1 MTTETNT
8 ETSADASKRED
19 AQRAYHALFSRA
31 VQTPGLNIASE
42 FNEQPSRQGSV
53 NQLLHEAGYTL
64 EQRELLMSTL
74 SRTNKAGVAID
85 EGRLRDA
92 GFHRGN
98 AAEALA
104 DVRDAGL
111 LSPGRL
117 ASMSADVEMMTQRID
132 EKRPGRYQDAQ
143 KFFADTVASGTT
155 DEEAS
160 KRAAQK
166 LYETLLD
173 SGLNPDQAGKGF
185 HALQDALAARNII
198 QTMTS
203 GEPAEQPLAELSQSI
218 RLITGAKPPVLDATN
233 LQTMRDMEKTLT
245 DKHLTP
251 AASLLGNGRILSQQD
266 VTGNFTIDP
275 AQAREI
281 APDRLE
287 KMQAVL
293 DWYEKKNE
301 VHSMGAFYGYVF
313 KNAPD
318 AIKSIKDAQ
327 NGDGSAQNDVAI
339 VKAVQRAEELL
350 GIVSKDFR
358 TQTAQQVV
366 KTVDD
371 LRESQF
377 KTADQVADLVGVL
390 PVVGS
395 RAKFLIKE
403 TAIGLRYASGD
414 ISGTEAITSTV
425 KEAASAVVG
434 DAIFK
439 DKVLDKF
446 SKTGEDL
453 LFPLATAIGGNVLA
467 EVGKVV
473 GQNKLSDIS
482 TEKLVQAV
490 SVGIS
495 KGIVEG
501 GFKIAEKLKL
511 GDDRLEEFMKAV
523 VKIAQK
529 FGVERPVDQ
538 MIDQE
543 LKSRSKNGKSY
554 SLVEG
559 GGAVETDARQPA
571 NGNGAAGNE
580 DAGMR
585 KALAALAAM
594 DDGTRPRPPGE
605 SDNIAAAL
613 TLAANKGGLRQID
626 AVVPS
631 SDGSR
636 LIAVQ
641 GDERSE
647 FNRTASVAIQE
658 AAKVPAEESQRQIA
672 SLQSD
677 AMKPQVES
685 ETRNAQRVA

>member
-1 MTTETNT
+1 MTTDTNT
-8 ETSADASKRED
+8 DTTPDAGKREE

-31 VQTPGLNIASE
+31 VQTPGLDIKNE
-42 FNEQPSRQGSV
+42 FNEQPSPQGSV

-64 EQRELLMSTL
+64 EQRELLMSAL
-74 SRTNKAGVAID
+74 SRTNKAGVAIE

-92 GFHRGN
+92 GFHRGK

-104 DVRDAGL
+104 DVREAGL
-111 LSPGRL
+111 LTPGRL
-117 ASMSADVEMMTQRID
+117 GGMSADVEMMTRRID

-143 KFFADTVASGTT
+143 TFFADTVASGTT

-173 SGLNPDQAGKGF
+173 SGLNSEQAGKGYY
-185 HALQDALAARNII
+185 ALQDALDARRLI

-203 GEPAEQPLAELSQSI
+203 GEPVVQPLAELSQSI
-218 RLITGAKPPVLDATN
+218 RFIAEAKPPVLDATN
-233 LQTMRDMEKTLT
+233 LQTMRDLEKTLT

-251 AASLLGNGRILSQQD
+251 AASLLGNGKILSEQD

-275 AQAREI
+275 AQARET

-287 KMQAVL
+287 KLQAVL
-293 DWYEKKNE
+293 DWYEKKNQ

-318 AIKSIKDAQ
+318 AIKAIKDAQ
-327 NGDGSAQNDVAI
+327 NGDGSAQNDVAV

-358 TQTAQQVV
+358 TQTPQQVV

-390 PVVGS
+390 PVIGPRV
-395 RAKFLIKE
+395 KFVIKE

-414 ISGTEAITSTV
+414 ISGTEAITSSV
-425 KEAASAVVG
+425 KEVASAVVG

-482 TEKLVQAV
+482 AEKLVQAV

-495 KGIVEG
+495 KGVVEG

-511 GDDRLEEFMKAV
+511 GNEDLEEFAKV
-523 VKIAQK
+523 LVKIAQK
-529 FGVERPVDQ
+529 FALERPVDQ

-543 LKSRSKNGKSY
+543 LKSRSRNGKSY

-559 GGAVETDARQPA
+559 GGTVETDARQPVT
-571 NGNGAAGNE
+571 GNDE
-580 DAGMR
+580 SGMR

-631 SDGSR
+631 NDGSR
-636 LIAVQ
+636 LIAIQ

-647 FNRTASVAIQE
+647 FSRTASVAIQD

-672 SLQSD
+672 QSQVD
-677 AMKPQVES
+677 MVKPQVES

>member
-1 MTTETNT
+1 MTTDTNT
-8 ETSADASKRED
+8 DTTPDAGKREE

-31 VQTPGLNIASE
+31 VQTPGLDIKNE
-42 FNEQPSRQGSV
+42 FNEQPSPQGSV

-64 EQRELLMSTL
+64 EQRELLMSAL
-74 SRTNKAGVAID
+74 SRTNKAGVAIE

-92 GFHRGN
+92 GFHRGK

-104 DVRDAGL
+104 DVREAGL
-111 LSPGRL
+111 LTPGRL
-117 ASMSADVEMMTQRID
+117 GGMSADVEMMTRRID

-143 KFFADTVASGTT
+143 TFFADTVASGTT
-155 DEEAS
+155 DEESS

-173 SGLNPDQAGKGF
+173 SGLNSEQAGKGYY
-185 HALQDALAARNII
+185 ALQDALDARRLI

-203 GEPAEQPLAELSQSI
+203 GEPVVQPLAELSQSI
-218 RLITGAKPPVLDATN
+218 RFIAEAKPPVLDATN
-233 LQTMRDMEKTLT
+233 LQTMRDLEKTLT

-251 AASLLGNGRILSQQD
+251 AASLLGNGKILSEQD

-275 AQAREI
+275 AQARET

-287 KMQAVL
+287 KLQAVL
-293 DWYEKKNE
+293 DWYEKKNQ

-318 AIKSIKDAQ
+318 AIKAIKDAQ
-327 NGDGSAQNDVAI
+327 NGDGSAQNDVAV

-358 TQTAQQVV
+358 TQTPQQVV

-390 PVVGS
+390 PVIGPRV
-395 RAKFLIKE
+395 KFVIKE

-414 ISGTEAITSTV
+414 ISGTEAITSSV
-425 KEAASAVVG
+425 KEVASAVVG

-482 TEKLVQAV
+482 AEKLVQAV

-495 KGIVEG
+495 KGVVEG

-511 GDDRLEEFMKAV
+511 GNEDLEEFAKV
-523 VKIAQK
+523 LVKIAQK
-529 FGVERPVDQ
+529 FALERPVDQ

-543 LKSRSKNGKSY
+543 LKSRSRNGKSY
-554 SLVEG
+554 SLIEG
-559 GGAVETDARQPA
+559 GGTVETDARQPVT
-571 NGNGAAGNE
+571 GNDE
-580 DAGMR
+580 SGMR

-631 SDGSR
+631 NDGSR
-636 LIAVQ
+636 LIAIQ

-647 FNRTASVAIQE
+647 FSRTASVAIQD

-672 SLQSD
+672 QSQVD
-677 AMKPQVES
+677 MVKPQVES

>member
-8 ETSADASKRED
+8 EASKRED

-31 VQTPGLNIASE
+31 VQTPGLDIKNE

-53 NQLLHEAGYTL
+53 NYLLHEAGYTL
-64 EQRELLMSTL
+64 VQRELLMSAL
-74 SRTNKAGVAID
+74 SRTNKAGVAIE

-92 GFHRGN
+92 GFHRGE

-104 DVRDAGL
+104 EVREAGL
-111 LSPGRL
+111 LTPGRL
-117 ASMSADVEMMTQRID
+117 GGMSADVEMMTQRID
-132 EKRPGRYQDAQ
+132 DKRPGRYQDAQ
-143 KFFADTVASGTT
+143 KFFADTVAAGTT

-160 KRAAQK
+160 KRAGQK

-173 SGLNPDQAGKGF
+173 SGLNPDQASKGY
-185 HALQDALAARNII
+185 HALQDALAARTLIA
-198 QTMTS
+198 TMTS
-203 GEPAEQPLAELSQSI
+203 GEPVVQPLAELSQSI
-218 RLITGAKPPVLDATN
+218 KLIADAKPPVLDATN
-233 LQTMRDMEKTLT
+233 LQTMRDLEKTLT

-251 AASLLGNGRILSQQD
+251 AASLMGNGKILSEQD

-275 AQAREI
+275 AQARET

-287 KMQAVL
+287 KLQAVL
-293 DWYEKKNE
+293 DWYEKKNQ
-301 VHSMGAFYGYVF
+301 VHSMSAFYGYVF

-318 AIKSIKDAQ
+318 AIKAIKDAQ
-327 NGDGSAQNDVAI
+327 NGDGSAQNDVAV

-358 TQTAQQVV
+358 TQTPQQVV

-390 PVVGS
+390 PVIGPRV
-395 RAKFLIKE
+395 KFVIKE

-414 ISGTEAITSTV
+414 ISGTEAITSSV
-425 KEAASAVVG
+425 KEVASAVVG

-439 DKVLDKF
+439 DKVLDTFKN
-446 SKTGEDL
+446 GEDL

-473 GQNKLSDIS
+473 GQNKLSDVS
-482 TEKLVQAV
+482 AEKLVQAV

-511 GDDRLEEFMKAV
+511 GNEDLEEFAKV
-523 VKIAQK
+523 LVKIAQK
-529 FGVERPVDQ
+529 FGLERPVDQ

-559 GGAVETDARQPA
+559 GGTVETDARQPA
-571 NGNGAAGNE
+571 TGNDE
-580 DAGMR
+580 PGMR

-631 SDGSR
+631 NDGSR
-636 LIAVQ
+636 LIAIQ

-647 FNRTASVAIQE
+647 FSRTASVAIQD

-672 SLQSD
+672 QSPVD
-677 AMKPQVES
+677 MVKPQVES

>member
-8 ETSADASKRED
+8 DASKRED
-19 AQRAYHALFSRA
+19 AQRAYHSLFSR
-31 VQTPGLNIASE
+31 VIQTPGLNIADE
-42 FNEQPSRQGSV
+42 FNERPSREGSV
-53 NQLLHEAGYTL
+53 NHLLHRAGYTL
-64 EQRELLMSTL
+64 EQREQLMAVLT
-74 SRTNKAGVAID
+74 RTNLAGVAID
-85 EGRLRDA
+85 EGRLRSA
-92 GFHRGN
+92 VSNRSN

-111 LSPGRL
+111 LSPGRV
-117 ASMSADVEMMTQRID
+117 ASMSAEVEMMTQRID
-132 EKRPGRYQDAQ
+132 DKRPGRYQDAQ
-143 KFFADTVASGTT
+143 KFFADTVAAGTT
-155 DEEAS
+155 DEESS

-173 SGLNPDQAGKGF
+173 SGLNSDQASKGY
-185 HALQDALAARNII
+185 HALQDALAARSLIS
-198 QTMTS
+198 TMTS
-203 GEPAEQPLAELSQSI
+203 GEPVVQPLAELSQSI
-218 RLITGAKPPVLDATN
+218 KIIADAKPPVLDATN
-233 LQTMRDMEKTLT
+233 LQTMRDLEKTLT

-251 AASLLGNGRILSQQD
+251 AASLLGNGRILSEQD

-275 AQAREI
+275 AQARET

-287 KMQAVL
+287 KLQAVL
-293 DWYEKKNE
+293 DWYEKKNQ
-301 VHSMGAFYGYVF
+301 VHNMGAFYGYVF

-318 AIKSIKDAQ
+318 AIKAIKDAQ
-327 NGDGSAQNDVAI
+327 NGDGSAQNDVAV

-390 PVVGS
+390 PVIGPRV
-395 RAKFLIKE
+395 KFVIKE

-414 ISGTEAITSTV
+414 ISGTEAITSSV
-425 KEAASAVVG
+425 KEVASAVVG

-439 DKVLDKF
+439 DRVLEKF
-446 SKTGEDL
+446 KNGEDL

-473 GQNKLSDIS
+473 GQNKLSDVS
-482 TEKLVQAV
+482 AEKLVQAV

-511 GDDRLEEFMKAV
+511 GNEDLEEFAKV
-523 VKIAQK
+523 LVKIAQK
-529 FGVERPVDQ
+529 FGLERPVDQ

-559 GGAVETDARQPA
+559 GGTVEADAIQPT
-571 NGNGAAGNE
+571 GDSE
-580 DAGMR
+580 AGMR
-585 KALAALAAM
+585 KALAALATM

-613 TLAANKGGLRQID
+613 TLAANKSGLRQID

-636 LIAVQ
+636 LIAIQ

-672 SLQSD
+672 QSQ
-677 AMKPQVES
+677 AEATKPQIET
-685 ETRNAQRVA
+685 ETRNMQRVA

>member
-8 ETSADASKRED
+8 DASKRED

-31 VQTPGLNIASE
+31 VQTPGLDIKNE

-53 NQLLHEAGYTL
+53 NYLLHEAGYTA
-64 EQRELLMSTL
+64 EQRELLMSAL

-92 GFHRGN
+92 GFHRGK

-104 DVRDAGL
+104 EVREAGL
-111 LSPGRL
+111 LTPGRL
-117 ASMSADVEMMTQRID
+117 GGMSADVEMMTQRID
-132 EKRPGRYQDAQ
+132 DKRPGRYQDAQ
-143 KFFADTVASGTT
+143 KFFADTVAAGTT

-160 KRAAQK
+160 KRAGQK

-173 SGLNPDQAGKGF
+173 SGLNPDQASKGY
-185 HALQDALAARNII
+185 HALQDALAARTLIA
-198 QTMTS
+198 TMTS
-203 GEPAEQPLAELSQSI
+203 GEPVVQPLAELSQSI
-218 RLITGAKPPVLDATN
+218 KLIADAKPPVLDATN
-233 LQTMRDMEKTLT
+233 LQTMRDLEKTLT

-251 AASLLGNGRILSQQD
+251 AASLLGNGKILSEQD

-275 AQAREI
+275 AQARET

-287 KMQAVL
+287 KLQAVL
-293 DWYEKKNE
+293 DWYEKKNQ
-301 VHSMGAFYGYVF
+301 VHSMSAFYGYVF

-318 AIKSIKDAQ
+318 AIKAIKDAQ
-327 NGDGSAQNDVAI
+327 NGDGSAQNDVAV

-358 TQTAQQVV
+358 TQTPQQVV

-390 PVVGS
+390 PVIGPRV
-395 RAKFLIKE
+395 KFVIKE

-414 ISGTEAITSTV
+414 ISGTEAITSSV
-425 KEAASAVVG
+425 KEVASAVVG

-439 DKVLDKF
+439 DKVLDTFKN
-446 SKTGEDL
+446 GEDL

-473 GQNKLSDIS
+473 GQNKLSDVS
-482 TEKLVQAV
+482 AEKLVQAV

-511 GDDRLEEFMKAV
+511 GNEDLEEFAKV
-523 VKIAQK
+523 LVKIAQK
-529 FGVERPVDQ
+529 FGLERPVDQ

-559 GGAVETDARQPA
+559 GGTVETDARQPA
-571 NGNGAAGNE
+571 TGN
-580 DAGMR
+580 DKPGMR

-626 AVVPS
+626 AVMPS
-631 SDGSR
+631 NDGSR
-636 LIAVQ
+636 LIAIQ

-647 FNRTASVAIQE
+647 FSRTASVAIQD

-672 SLQSD
+672 QSQID
-677 AMKPQVES
+677 MVKPQVES

>member
-8 ETSADASKRED
+8 DASKRED

-31 VQTPGLNIASE
+31 VQTPGLDIKNE

-53 NQLLHEAGYTL
+53 NHLLHEAGYTL
-64 EQRELLMSTL
+64 EQRELLMSAL

-92 GFHRGN
+92 GFHRGK

-104 DVRDAGL
+104 EVREAGL
-111 LSPGRL
+111 LTPGRL
-117 ASMSADVEMMTQRID
+117 GGMSADVEMMTQRID
-132 EKRPGRYQDAQ
+132 DKRPGRYQDAQ
-143 KFFADTVASGTT
+143 KFFTDTVAAGTT

-173 SGLNPDQAGKGF
+173 SGLNPDQASKGY
-185 HALQDALAARNII
+185 HALQDALAARKLIS
-198 QTMTS
+198 TMTS
-203 GEPAEQPLAELSQSI
+203 GEPVVQPLAELSQSI
-218 RLITGAKPPVLDATN
+218 KFIAEAKPPVLDATN
-233 LQTMRDMEKTLT
+233 LQTMRDLEKTLT

-251 AASLLGNGRILSQQD
+251 AASLLGNGRILSEQD

-275 AQAREI
+275 AQARET

-287 KMQAVL
+287 KLQAVL
-293 DWYEKKNE
+293 DWYEKKNQ
-301 VHSMGAFYGYVF
+301 VHNMGAFYGYVF

-318 AIKSIKDAQ
+318 AIKAIKDAQ
-327 NGDGSAQNDVAI
+327 NGDGSAENDVAM
-339 VKAVQRAEELL
+339 VKSVQRAEELL

-390 PVVGS
+390 PVIGPRV
-395 RAKFLIKE
+395 KFVIKE

-414 ISGTEAITSTV
+414 ISGTEAITSSV
-425 KEAASAVVG
+425 KEVASAVVG

-446 SKTGEDL
+446 KNGEDL

-473 GQNKLSDIS
+473 GQNKLSDVS
-482 TEKLVQAV
+482 AEKLVQAV

-511 GDDRLEEFMKAV
+511 GNEDLEEFAKV
-523 VKIAQK
+523 LVKIAQK
-529 FGVERPVDQ
+529 FGLERPVDQ

-559 GGAVETDARQPA
+559 GGTVETDARQPTT
-571 NGNGAAGNE
+571 GNSE
-580 DAGMR
+580 AGMR
-585 KALAALAAM
+585 KALAALATM
-594 DDGTRPRPPGE
+594 DDGSRPRPPGE

-636 LIAVQ
+636 LIAIQ

-672 SLQSD
+672 QSQVD
-677 AMKPQVES
+677 TVKPQVES
-685 ETRNAQRVA
+685 EMRTAQRVA

>member
-1 MTTETNT
+1 MTTDTNT
-8 ETSADASKRED
+8 DTTPDAGKREE

-31 VQTPGLNIASE
+31 VQTPGLNIKNE
-42 FNEQPSRQGSV
+42 FNEQPSPQGSV

-64 EQRELLMSTL
+64 EQRELLMSAL
-74 SRTNKAGVAID
+74 SRTNKAGVAIE

-92 GFHRGN
+92 GFHRGK

-104 DVRDAGL
+104 DVREAGL
-111 LSPGRL
+111 LTPGRL
-117 ASMSADVEMMTQRID
+117 GGMSADVEMMTRRID

-143 KFFADTVASGTT
+143 TFFADTVASGTT
-155 DEEAS
+155 DEESS

-173 SGLNPDQAGKGF
+173 SGLNSEQAGKGYY
-185 HALQDALAARNII
+185 ALQDALDARRLI

-203 GEPAEQPLAELSQSI
+203 GEPVVQPLAELSQSI
-218 RLITGAKPPVLDATN
+218 RFIAEAKPPVLDATN
-233 LQTMRDMEKTLT
+233 LQTMRDLEKTLT

-251 AASLLGNGRILSQQD
+251 AASLLGNGKILSEQD

-275 AQAREI
+275 AQARET

-287 KMQAVL
+287 KLQAVL
-293 DWYEKKNE
+293 DWYEKKNQ

-318 AIKSIKDAQ
+318 AIKAIKDAQ
-327 NGDGSAQNDVAI
+327 NGDGSAQNDVAV

-358 TQTAQQVV
+358 TQTPQQVV

-390 PVVGS
+390 PVIGPRV
-395 RAKFLIKE
+395 KFVIKE

-414 ISGTEAITSTV
+414 ISGTEAITSSV
-425 KEAASAVVG
+425 KEVASAVVG

-482 TEKLVQAV
+482 AEKLVQAV

-495 KGIVEG
+495 KGVVEG

-511 GDDRLEEFMKAV
+511 GNEDLEEFAKV
-523 VKIAQK
+523 LVKIAQK
-529 FGVERPVDQ
+529 FALERPVDQ

-543 LKSRSKNGKSY
+543 LKSRSRNGKSY
-554 SLVEG
+554 SLIEG
-559 GGAVETDARQPA
+559 GGTVETDARQPVT
-571 NGNGAAGNE
+571 GNDE
-580 DAGMR
+580 SGMR

-631 SDGSR
+631 NDGSR
-636 LIAVQ
+636 LIAIQ

-647 FNRTASVAIQE
+647 FSRTASVAIQD

-672 SLQSD
+672 QSQVD
-677 AMKPQVES
+677 MVKPQVES

>member
-1 MTTETNT
+1 MTTETN
-8 ETSADASKRED
+8 ADASKRED
-19 AQRAYHALFSRA
+19 AQRAYHSLFSR
-31 VQTPGLNIASE
+31 VIQTPGLNIADE
-42 FNEQPSRQGSV
+42 FNERPSREGSV
-53 NQLLHEAGYTL
+53 NHLLHRAGYTL
-64 EQRELLMSTL
+64 EQREQMMAVLT
-74 SRTNKAGVAID
+74 RTNLAGVAID
-85 EGRLRDA
+85 EGRLRSA
-92 GFHRGN
+92 VSNRGH

-111 LSPGRL
+111 LSPGRV
-117 ASMSADVEMMTQRID
+117 ASMSADIEMMTQRID
-132 EKRPGRYQDAQ
+132 DKRPGRYQDAQ
-143 KFFADTVASGTT
+143 TFFADTVAAGTT
-155 DEEAS
+155 DEESS

-173 SGLNPDQAGKGF
+173 SGLNPDQASKGY
-185 HALQDALAARNII
+185 HALQDALAARTLIAR
-198 QTMTS
+198 MTS
-203 GEPAEQPLAELSQSI
+203 GEPVVQPLAELSQSI
-218 RLITGAKPPVLDATN
+218 KLIADAKPPVLDATN
-233 LQTMRDMEKTLT
+233 LQTMRDLEKTLT

-251 AASLLGNGRILSQQD
+251 AASLLGNGRILSEQD

-275 AQAREI
+275 AQARET

-287 KMQAVL
+287 KLQAVL
-293 DWYEKKNE
+293 DWYEKKNQ
-301 VHSMGAFYGYVF
+301 VHNMGAFYGYVF

-318 AIKSIKDAQ
+318 AIKAIKDAQ
-327 NGDGSAQNDVAI
+327 NGDGSAENDVAM
-339 VKAVQRAEELL
+339 VKSVQRAEELL

-390 PVVGS
+390 PVIGPRV
-395 RAKFLIKE
+395 KFVIKE

-414 ISGTEAITSTV
+414 ISGTEAITSSV
-425 KEAASAVVG
+425 KEVASAVVG

-439 DKVLDKF
+439 DKVLEKF
-446 SKTGEDL
+446 KNGEDL

-482 TEKLVQAV
+482 AEKLVQAV

-511 GDDRLEEFMKAV
+511 GDEQLEEFAKV
-523 VKIAQK
+523 LVKIAQK
-529 FGVERPVDQ
+529 FGLERPVDQ

-559 GGAVETDARQPA
+559 GGTVETDARQPTT
-571 NGNGAAGNE
+571 GNSE
-580 DAGMR
+580 AGMR
-585 KALAALAAM
+585 KALAALATM

-636 LIAVQ
+636 LIAIQ

-672 SLQSD
+672 QSQVD
-677 AMKPQVES
+677 TVKPQVES
-685 ETRNAQRVA
+685 ETRTAQRVA

>member
-1 MTTETNT
+1 
-8 ETSADASKRED
+8 
-19 AQRAYHALFSRA
+19 
-31 VQTPGLNIASE
+31 
-42 FNEQPSRQGSV
+42 
-53 NQLLHEAGYTL
+53 
-64 EQRELLMSTL
+64 
-74 SRTNKAGVAID
+74 
-85 EGRLRDA
+85 
-92 GFHRGN
+92 
-98 AAEALA
+98 
-104 DVRDAGL
+104 
-111 LSPGRL
+111 
-117 ASMSADVEMMTQRID
+117 
-132 EKRPGRYQDAQ
+132 
-143 KFFADTVASGTT
+143 
-155 DEEAS
+155 
-160 KRAAQK
+160 
-166 LYETLLD
+166 
-173 SGLNPDQAGKGF
+173 
-185 HALQDALAARNII
+185 
-198 QTMTS
+198 MTS
-203 GEPAEQPLAELSQSI
+203 GEPVVQPLAELSQSI
-218 RLITGAKPPVLDATN
+218 KLIAEAKPPVLDATN
-233 LQTMRDMEKTLT
+233 LQTMRDLEKTLT

-251 AASLLGNGRILSQQD
+251 AASLLGNGKILSEQD

-275 AQAREI
+275 AQARET

-287 KMQAVL
+287 KLQAVL
-293 DWYEKKNE
+293 YWYEKKNQ
-301 VHSMGAFYGYVF
+301 VHSMSAFYGYVF

-318 AIKSIKDAQ
+318 AIKAIKDAQ
-327 NGDGSAQNDVAI
+327 NGDGSAQNDVAV

-358 TQTAQQVV
+358 TQTPQQVV

-390 PVVGS
+390 PVIGPRV
-395 RAKFLIKE
+395 KFVIKE

-414 ISGTEAITSTV
+414 ISGTEAITSSV
-425 KEAASAVVG
+425 KEVASAVVG

-439 DKVLDKF
+439 DKVLDTFKN
-446 SKTGEDL
+446 GEDL

-473 GQNKLSDIS
+473 GQNKLSDVS
-482 TEKLVQAV
+482 AEKLVQAV

-511 GDDRLEEFMKAV
+511 GNEDLEEFAKV
-523 VKIAQK
+523 LVKIAQK
-529 FGVERPVDQ
+529 FGLERPVDQ

-543 LKSRSKNGKSY
+543 LKSRSKNSKSY

-559 GGAVETDARQPA
+559 GGTVETDARQPA
-571 NGNGAAGNE
+571 TGNDE
-580 DAGMR
+580 PGMR

-631 SDGSR
+631 NDGSR
-636 LIAVQ
+636 LIAIQ

-647 FNRTASVAIQE
+647 FSRTASVAIQD
-658 AAKVPAEESQRQIA
+658 AAKVPAEESQRQMA
-672 SLQSD
+672 QSQVD
-677 AMKPQVES
+677 MVKPQVES

>member
-8 ETSADASKRED
+8 DASKRED

-31 VQTPGLNIASE
+31 VQTPGLDIKNE

-53 NQLLHEAGYTL
+53 NYLLHEAGYTA
-64 EQRELLMSTL
+64 EQRELLMSAL

-92 GFHRGN
+92 GFHRGK

-104 DVRDAGL
+104 EVREAGL
-111 LSPGRL
+111 LTPGRL
-117 ASMSADVEMMTQRID
+117 GGMSANVEMMTQRID
-132 EKRPGRYQDAQ
+132 DKRPGRYQDAQ
-143 KFFADTVASGTT
+143 KFFADTVAAGTT

-160 KRAAQK
+160 KRAGQK

-173 SGLNPDQAGKGF
+173 SGLNPDQASKGY
-185 HALQDALAARNII
+185 HALQDALAARTLIA
-198 QTMTS
+198 TMTS
-203 GEPAEQPLAELSQSI
+203 GEPVVQPLAELSQSI
-218 RLITGAKPPVLDATN
+218 KLIADAKPPVLDATN
-233 LQTMRDMEKTLT
+233 LQTMRDLEKTLT

-251 AASLLGNGRILSQQD
+251 AASLLGNGKILSEQD

-275 AQAREI
+275 AQARET

-287 KMQAVL
+287 KLQAVL
-293 DWYEKKNE
+293 DWYEKKNQ
-301 VHSMGAFYGYVF
+301 VHSMSAFYGYVF

-318 AIKSIKDAQ
+318 AIKAIKDAQ
-327 NGDGSAQNDVAI
+327 NGDGSAQNDVAV

-358 TQTAQQVV
+358 TQTPQQVV

-390 PVVGS
+390 PVIGPRV
-395 RAKFLIKE
+395 KFVIKE

-414 ISGTEAITSTV
+414 ISGTEAITSSV
-425 KEAASAVVG
+425 KEVASAVVG

-439 DKVLDKF
+439 DKVLDTFKN
-446 SKTGEDL
+446 GEDL

-473 GQNKLSDIS
+473 GQNKLSDVS
-482 TEKLVQAV
+482 AEKLVQAV

-511 GDDRLEEFMKAV
+511 GNEDLEEFAKV
-523 VKIAQK
+523 LVKIAQK
-529 FGVERPVDQ
+529 FGLERPVDQ

-559 GGAVETDARQPA
+559 GGTVETDARQPA
-571 NGNGAAGNE
+571 TGNDE
-580 DAGMR
+580 PGMR

-613 TLAANKGGLRQID
+613 TLAANKNGLRQID

-636 LIAVQ
+636 LIAIQ

-647 FNRTASVAIQE
+647 FSRTASVAIQD

-672 SLQSD
+672 QSQID
-677 AMKPQVES
+677 MVKPQVES

>member
-1 MTTETNT
+1 MTTETST
-8 ETSADASKRED
+8 DARKRED
-19 AQRAYHALFSRA
+19 AQRAYHALFSRV
-31 VQTPGLNIASE
+31 VQTPGLNIANE

-64 EQRELLMSTL
+64 EQRELLMSAL
-74 SRTNKAGVAID
+74 ARTNKARVAIE

-104 DVRDAGL
+104 EVRDAGL

-117 ASMSADVEMMTQRID
+117 SSISADVDMMTQRID

-143 KFFADTVASGTT
+143 KFFAETVARGTT
-155 DEEAS
+155 DEEES

-173 SGLNPDQAGKGF
+173 SGLNPEQAGKGY
-185 HALQDALAARNII
+185 HALQDALAARTLIA
-198 QTMTS
+198 TMTS
-203 GEPAEQPLAELSQSI
+203 GEPVVQPLAELSQSI
-218 RLITGAKPPVLDATN
+218 KLIADAKPPVLDATN
-233 LQTMRDMEKTLT
+233 LQTMRDLEKTLT

-251 AASLLGNGRILSQQD
+251 AASLLGNGRILSEQD

-275 AQAREI
+275 AQARET

-287 KMQAVL
+287 KLQAVL
-293 DWYEKKNE
+293 DWYEKKNQ
-301 VHSMGAFYGYVF
+301 VHNMGAFYGYVF

-318 AIKSIKDAQ
+318 AIKAIKDAQ
-327 NGDGSAQNDVAI
+327 NGDGSAQNDVAM
-339 VKAVQRAEELL
+339 VKAVERAEELL

-358 TQTAQQVV
+358 TQTPQQVV

-390 PVVGS
+390 PVVGP

-414 ISGTEAITSTV
+414 ISGTEAIASTV

-482 TEKLVQAV
+482 AEKLIQAV
-490 SVGIS
+490 AVGIS

-501 GFKIAEKLKL
+501 GFKVAEKLKL
-511 GDDRLEEFMKAV
+511 GDEHLEEFAKV
-523 VKIAQK
+523 LVKLAQK
-529 FGVERPVDQ
+529 FGLERPVDQ

-554 SLVEG
+554 SQLEG
-559 GGAVETDARQPA
+559 GGAVETDALQPG
-571 NGNGAAGNE
+571 NGNA
-580 DAGMR
+580 DMR

-594 DDGTRPRPPGE
+594 DDGARPRPPGE
-605 SDNIAAAL
+605 SANIAAAL
-613 TLAANKGGLRQID
+613 TLAANQSGLRQID

-636 LIAVQ
+636 LIAIQ

-672 SLQSD
+672 QTQSD
-677 AMKPQVES
+677 AVRLPQVES
-685 ETRNAQRVA
+685 ETRTAQRVA

>member
-1 MTTETNT
+1 
-8 ETSADASKRED
+8 
-19 AQRAYHALFSRA
+19 
-31 VQTPGLNIASE
+31 
-42 FNEQPSRQGSV
+42 
-53 NQLLHEAGYTL
+53 
-64 EQRELLMSTL
+64 
-74 SRTNKAGVAID
+74 
-85 EGRLRDA
+85 
-92 GFHRGN
+92 
-98 AAEALA
+98 
-104 DVRDAGL
+104 
-111 LSPGRL
+111 
-117 ASMSADVEMMTQRID
+117 
-132 EKRPGRYQDAQ
+132 
-143 KFFADTVASGTT
+143 
-155 DEEAS
+155 
-160 KRAAQK
+160 
-166 LYETLLD
+166 
-173 SGLNPDQAGKGF
+173 
-185 HALQDALAARNII
+185 
-198 QTMTS
+198 MTS
-203 GEPAEQPLAELSQSI
+203 GEPVVQPLAELSQSI
-218 RLITGAKPPVLDATN
+218 RFIAEAKPPVLDATN
-233 LQTMRDMEKTLT
+233 LQTMRDLEKTLT

-251 AASLLGNGRILSQQD
+251 AASLLGNGKILSEQD

-275 AQAREI
+275 AQARET

-287 KMQAVL
+287 KLQAVL
-293 DWYEKKNE
+293 DWYEKKNQ
-301 VHSMGAFYGYVF
+301 VHNMGAFYGYVF

-318 AIKSIKDAQ
+318 AIKAIKDAQ
-327 NGDGSAQNDVAI
+327 NGDGSAQNDVAV

-358 TQTAQQVV
+358 TQTPQQVV

-390 PVVGS
+390 PVIGPRV
-395 RAKFLIKE
+395 KFVIKE

-414 ISGTEAITSTV
+414 ISGTEAITSSV
-425 KEAASAVVG
+425 KEVASAVVG

-482 TEKLVQAV
+482 AEKLVQAV

-495 KGIVEG
+495 KGVVEG

-511 GDDRLEEFMKAV
+511 GNEDLEEFAKV
-523 VKIAQK
+523 LVKIAQK
-529 FGVERPVDQ
+529 FALERPVDQ

-543 LKSRSKNGKSY
+543 LKSRSRNGKSY
-554 SLVEG
+554 SLIEG
-559 GGAVETDARQPA
+559 GGTVETDARQPVT
-571 NGNGAAGNE
+571 GNDE
-580 DAGMR
+580 SGMR

-631 SDGSR
+631 NDGSR
-636 LIAVQ
+636 LIAIQ

-647 FNRTASVAIQE
+647 FSRTASVAIQD

-672 SLQSD
+672 QSQVD
-677 AMKPQVES
+677 MVKPQVES

>member
-1 MTTETNT
+1 MTTDTNT
-8 ETSADASKRED
+8 DTTPDAGKREE

-31 VQTPGLNIASE
+31 VQTPGLDIKNE
-42 FNEQPSRQGSV
+42 FNEQPSPQGSV

-64 EQRELLMSTL
+64 EQRELLMSAL
-74 SRTNKAGVAID
+74 SRTNKAGVAIE

-92 GFHRGN
+92 GFHRGK

-104 DVRDAGL
+104 DVREAGL
-111 LSPGRL
+111 LTPGRL
-117 ASMSADVEMMTQRID
+117 GGMSADVEMMTRRID

-143 KFFADTVASGTT
+143 TFFADTVASGTT
-155 DEEAS
+155 DEESS

-173 SGLNPDQAGKGF
+173 SGLNSEQAGKGYY
-185 HALQDALAARNII
+185 ALQDALDARRLI

-203 GEPAEQPLAELSQSI
+203 GEPVVQPLAELSQSI
-218 RLITGAKPPVLDATN
+218 RFIAEAKPPVLDATN
-233 LQTMRDMEKTLT
+233 LQTMRDLEKTLT

-251 AASLLGNGRILSQQD
+251 AASLLGNGKILSEQD

-275 AQAREI
+275 AQARET

-287 KMQAVL
+287 KLQAVL
-293 DWYEKKNE
+293 DWYEKKNQ

-318 AIKSIKDAQ
+318 AIKAIKDAQ
-327 NGDGSAQNDVAI
+327 NGDGSAQNDVAV

-358 TQTAQQVV
+358 TQTPQQVV

-390 PVVGS
+390 PVIGPRV
-395 RAKFLIKE
+395 KFVIKE

-414 ISGTEAITSTV
+414 ISGTEAITSSV
-425 KEAASAVVG
+425 KEVASAVVG

-482 TEKLVQAV
+482 AEKLVQAV

-495 KGIVEG
+495 KGVVEG

-511 GDDRLEEFMKAV
+511 GNEDLEEFAKV
-523 VKIAQK
+523 LVKIAQK
-529 FGVERPVDQ
+529 FALERPVDQ

-543 LKSRSKNGKSY
+543 LKSRSRNGKSY

-559 GGAVETDARQPA
+559 GGTVETDARQPVT
-571 NGNGAAGNE
+571 GNDE
-580 DAGMR
+580 SGMR

-631 SDGSR
+631 NDGSR
-636 LIAVQ
+636 LIAIQ

-647 FNRTASVAIQE
+647 FSRTASVAIQD

-672 SLQSD
+672 QSQVD
-677 AMKPQVES
+677 MVKPQVES

>member
-1 MTTETNT
+1 MTTETN
-8 ETSADASKRED
+8 ADAGTREA
-19 AQRAYHALFSRA
+19 AQRAYHALFSR
-31 VQTPGLNIASE
+31 VIQTPGLNIADE
-42 FNEQPSRQGSV
+42 FNERPSRDGSV
-53 NQLLHEAGYTL
+53 NQLLHRAGYTL

-74 SRTNKAGVAID
+74 AHADKAGIAIR

-92 GFHRGN
+92 GFHRGG

-104 DVRDAGL
+104 EAREAGL
-111 LSPGRL
+111 LSSGRL
-117 ASMSADVEMMTQRID
+117 ASISADVEMMGQRID
-132 EKRPGRYQDAQ
+132 EKRPGRYLDAQ
-143 KFFADTVASGTT
+143 KFFAETVAGGDT
-155 DEEAS
+155 DSEES

-173 SGLNPDQAGKGF
+173 AGLDSDQASKGY
-185 HALQDALAARNII
+185 HALEDALAARRII

-203 GEPAEQPLAELSQSI
+203 GEPVEKPLTELSNSI
-218 RLITGAKPPVLDATN
+218 RLIADAKPPVLDATN
-233 LQTMRDMEKTLT
+233 LQTLRDLEKTLT

-251 AASLLGNGRILSQQD
+251 AASLLGNGKILSEQD

-275 AQAREI
+275 AQARET

-287 KMQAVL
+287 KLEAVL
-293 DWYEKKNE
+293 DWYEKKNR
-301 VHSMGAFYGYVF
+301 VHSMTEFYGYVF
-313 KNAPD
+313 RNAPD
-318 AIKSIKDAQ
+318 AIKAIRDAQ
-327 NGDGSAQNDVAI
+327 NGDGSADNDVAM

-358 TQTAQQVV
+358 TQSAQQVV

-390 PVVGS
+390 PVVGP

-414 ISGTEAITSTV
+414 ISGTEAIASTV
-425 KEAASAVVG
+425 KEAASAVVS

-473 GQNKLSDIS
+473 GQNKLSDVS
-482 TEKLVQAV
+482 AEKLVQAV

-495 KGIVEG
+495 KGVVEG

-511 GDDRLEEFMKAV
+511 GNEDLEEFAKLL
-523 VKIAQK
+523 VKIGQK
-529 FGVERPVDQ
+529 FLVERPVDQ

-543 LKSRSKNGKSY
+543 LKSRSRNGKSY

-559 GGAVETDARQPA
+559 GGATETDARQPGT
-571 NGNGAAGNE
+571 GNDE
-580 DAGMR
+580 PGMR

-605 SDNIAAAL
+605 ADNIAAAL
-613 TLAANKGGLRQID
+613 TLAANRGGLRQID

-636 LIAVQ
+636 LIAIQ
-641 GDERSE
+641 GNERSE
-647 FNRTASVAIQE
+647 FNRTASVAILD

-672 SLQSD
+672 QSQSGGLRP
-677 AMKPQVES
+677 PQAEIEARS
-685 ETRNAQRVA
+685 ALRMA

>member
-8 ETSADASKRED
+8 DASKRED

-31 VQTPGLNIASE
+31 VQTPGLDIKNE

-53 NQLLHEAGYTL
+53 NYLLHQAGYTA
-64 EQRELLMSTL
+64 EQRELLMSAL

-92 GFHRGN
+92 GFHRGK

-104 DVRDAGL
+104 EVREAGL
-111 LSPGRL
+111 LTPGRL
-117 ASMSADVEMMTQRID
+117 GGMSADVEMMTQRID
-132 EKRPGRYQDAQ
+132 DKRPGRYQDAQ
-143 KFFADTVASGTT
+143 KFFADTVAAGTT

-160 KRAAQK
+160 KRAGQK

-173 SGLNPDQAGKGF
+173 SGLNPDQASKGY
-185 HALQDALAARNII
+185 HALQDALAARTLIA
-198 QTMTS
+198 TMTS
-203 GEPAEQPLAELSQSI
+203 GEPVVQPLAELSQSI
-218 RLITGAKPPVLDATN
+218 KLIADAKPPVLDATN
-233 LQTMRDMEKTLT
+233 LQTMRDLEKTLT

-251 AASLLGNGRILSQQD
+251 AASLLGNGRILSEQD

-275 AQAREI
+275 AQARET

-287 KMQAVL
+287 KLQAVL
-293 DWYEKKNE
+293 DWYEKKNQ
-301 VHSMGAFYGYVF
+301 VHSMSAFYGYVF

-318 AIKSIKDAQ
+318 AIKAIKDAQ
-327 NGDGSAQNDVAI
+327 NGDGSAQNDVAV

-358 TQTAQQVV
+358 TQTPQQVV

-390 PVVGS
+390 PVIGPRV
-395 RAKFLIKE
+395 KFVIKE

-414 ISGTEAITSTV
+414 ISGTEAITSSV
-425 KEAASAVVG
+425 KEVASAVVG

-446 SKTGEDL
+446 KNGEDL

-482 TEKLVQAV
+482 AEKLVQAV

-495 KGIVEG
+495 KGVVEG

-511 GDDRLEEFMKAV
+511 GDEQLEEFAKV
-523 VKIAQK
+523 LVKIAQK
-529 FGVERPVDQ
+529 FGLERPVDQ

-559 GGAVETDARQPA
+559 GGTVETDARQPA
-571 NGNGAAGNE
+571 TGNDE
-580 DAGMR
+580 PGMR

-631 SDGSR
+631 NDGSR
-636 LIAVQ
+636 LIAIQ

-647 FNRTASVAIQE
+647 FSRTASVAIQD

-672 SLQSD
+672 QSQVD
-677 AMKPQVES
+677 MVKPQVES

>member
-1 MTTETNT
+1 MTTDTNAETN
-8 ETSADASKRED
+8 DPGNRED

-31 VQTPGLNIASE
+31 VQTPGLDIKNE
-42 FNEQPSRQGSV
+42 FNEQPSREGSV

-64 EQRELLMSTL
+64 EQRELLMSAL
-74 SRTNKAGVAID
+74 SRANKAGVAIE

-104 DVRDAGL
+104 EVRDAGL

-117 ASMSADVEMMTQRID
+117 SSMSADVEMMTQRID

-143 KFFADTVASGTT
+143 KFFADTVAAGTT

-173 SGLNPDQAGKGF
+173 SGLNPEQAGRGY
-185 HALQDALAARNII
+185 HALQDALAARGIV
-198 QTMTS
+198 TSARS
-203 GEPAEQPLAELSQSI
+203 GEVVEQPLAELSQSI
-218 RLITGAKPPVLDATN
+218 KLIADAKPPVLDATN
-233 LQTMRDMEKTLT
+233 LQTMRDLEKTLT

-251 AASLLGNGRILSQQD
+251 AASLLGDGRILSVQD

-275 AQAREI
+275 AQARET

-287 KMQAVL
+287 KLQAVL
-293 DWYEKKNE
+293 DWYEKKNQ
-301 VHSMGAFYGYVF
+301 VHSMGGFYDYVF
-313 KNAPD
+313 KNAPGALK
-318 AIKSIKDAQ
+318 AIREAQ
-327 NGDGSAQNDVAI
+327 NGDGSPENDVAM

-350 GIVSKDFR
+350 GTVSKDFR
-358 TQTAQQVV
+358 TQTPQQVV

-377 KTADQVADLVGVL
+377 RTADQVADLVGVL
-390 PVVGS
+390 PVVGP

-414 ISGTEAITSTV
+414 ISATEAVTATV

-439 DKVLDKF
+439 DKVLEKF
-446 SKTGEDL
+446 KNGEDL
-453 LFPLATAIGGNVLA
+453 LVPLATAIGGNVLA
-467 EVGKVV
+467 EVGKVA
-473 GQNKLSDIS
+473 GQNTLSEIS
-482 TEKLVQAV
+482 AEKLVQAV

-511 GDDRLEEFMKAV
+511 GDDRLDEFVKV
-523 VKIAQK
+523 LVKIAQK
-529 FGVERPVDQ
+529 FGLERPVDQ

-543 LKSRSKNGKSY
+543 LKSRSRNGKSD
-554 SLVEG
+554 SMVEG
-559 GGAVETDARQPA
+559 GGAVETDAPQRTTGDTEP
-571 NGNGAAGNE
+571 
-580 DAGMR
+580 GMR

-605 SDNIAAAL
+605 SENIAAAL
-613 TLAANKGGLRQID
+613 TLAANRSGLRRID

-636 LIAVQ
+636 LIAIQ

-647 FNRTASVAIQE
+647 FNRTASVAIRE
-658 AAKVPAEESQRQIA
+658 AAKQPAEESQRQIA
-672 SLQSD
+672 QSQSD
-677 AMKPQVES
+677 GLRLPPRADT
-685 ETRNAQRVA
+685 ETRTAQRMA

>member
-1 MTTETNT
+1 MTTDTNT
-8 ETSADASKRED
+8 DTTPDAGKREE

-31 VQTPGLNIASE
+31 VQTPGLNIKNE
-42 FNEQPSRQGSV
+42 FNEQPSPQGSV

-64 EQRELLMSTL
+64 EQRELLMSAL
-74 SRTNKAGVAID
+74 SRTNKAGVAIE

-92 GFHRGN
+92 GFHRGK

-104 DVRDAGL
+104 DVREAGL
-111 LSPGRL
+111 LTPGRL
-117 ASMSADVEMMTQRID
+117 GGMSADVEMMTRRID

-143 KFFADTVASGTT
+143 TFFADTVASGTT
-155 DEEAS
+155 DEESS

-173 SGLNPDQAGKGF
+173 SGLNSEQAGKGYY
-185 HALQDALAARNII
+185 ALQDALDARRLI

-203 GEPAEQPLAELSQSI
+203 GEPVVQPLAELSQSI
-218 RLITGAKPPVLDATN
+218 RFIAEAKPPVLDATN
-233 LQTMRDMEKTLT
+233 LQTMRDLEKTLT

-251 AASLLGNGRILSQQD
+251 AASLLGNGKILSEQD

-275 AQAREI
+275 AQARET

-287 KMQAVL
+287 KLQAVL
-293 DWYEKKNE
+293 DWYEKKNQ

-318 AIKSIKDAQ
+318 AIKAIKDAQ
-327 NGDGSAQNDVAI
+327 NGDGSAQNDVAV

-358 TQTAQQVV
+358 TQTPQQVV

-390 PVVGS
+390 PVIGPRV
-395 RAKFLIKE
+395 KFVIKE

-414 ISGTEAITSTV
+414 ISGTEAITSSV
-425 KEAASAVVG
+425 KEVASAVVG

-482 TEKLVQAV
+482 AEKLVQAV

-495 KGIVEG
+495 KGVVEG

-511 GDDRLEEFMKAV
+511 GNEDLEEFAKV
-523 VKIAQK
+523 LVKIAQK
-529 FGVERPVDQ
+529 FALERPVDQ

-543 LKSRSKNGKSY
+543 LKSRSRNGKSY

-559 GGAVETDARQPA
+559 GGTVETDARQPVT
-571 NGNGAAGNE
+571 GNDE
-580 DAGMR
+580 SGMR

-631 SDGSR
+631 NDGSR
-636 LIAVQ
+636 LIAIQ

-647 FNRTASVAIQE
+647 FSRTASVAIQD

-672 SLQSD
+672 QSQVD
-677 AMKPQVES
+677 MVKPQVES

>member
-1 MTTETNT
+1 MTTETST
-8 ETSADASKRED
+8 DARKRED
-19 AQRAYHALFSRA
+19 AQRAYHALFSRV
-31 VQTPGLNIASE
+31 VQTPGLNIANE

-64 EQRELLMSTL
+64 EQRELLMSAL
-74 SRTNKAGVAID
+74 ARTNKARVAIE

-104 DVRDAGL
+104 EVRDAGL
-111 LSPGRL
+111 LSSGRL
-117 ASMSADVEMMTQRID
+117 SSISADVDMMTQRID

-143 KFFADTVASGTT
+143 KFFAETVARGTT
-155 DEEAS
+155 DEEES

-173 SGLNPDQAGKGF
+173 SGLNPEQAGKGY
-185 HALQDALAARNII
+185 HALQDALAARTLIA
-198 QTMTS
+198 TMTS
-203 GEPAEQPLAELSQSI
+203 GEPVVQPLAELSQSI
-218 RLITGAKPPVLDATN
+218 KLIADAKPPVLDATN
-233 LQTMRDMEKTLT
+233 LQTMRDLEKTLT

-251 AASLLGNGRILSQQD
+251 AASLLGNGRILSEQD

-275 AQAREI
+275 AQARET

-287 KMQAVL
+287 KLQAVL
-293 DWYEKKNE
+293 DWYEKKNQ
-301 VHSMGAFYGYVF
+301 VHNMGAFYGYVF

-318 AIKSIKDAQ
+318 AIKAIKDAQ
-327 NGDGSAQNDVAI
+327 NGDGSAQNDVAM
-339 VKAVQRAEELL
+339 VKAVERAEELL

-358 TQTAQQVV
+358 TQTSQQVV

-390 PVVGS
+390 PVVGP

-414 ISGTEAITSTV
+414 ISGTEAIASTV

-482 TEKLVQAV
+482 AEKLIQAV
-490 SVGIS
+490 AVGIS

-501 GFKIAEKLKL
+501 GFKVAEKLKL
-511 GDDRLEEFMKAV
+511 GDEHLEEFAKV
-523 VKIAQK
+523 LVKLAQK
-529 FGVERPVDQ
+529 FGLERPVDQ

-554 SLVEG
+554 SQLEG
-559 GGAVETDARQPA
+559 GGAVETDALQPG
-571 NGNGAAGNE
+571 NGNA
-580 DAGMR
+580 DMR

-594 DDGTRPRPPGE
+594 DDGARPRPPGE
-605 SDNIAAAL
+605 SANIAAAL
-613 TLAANKGGLRQID
+613 TLAANQSGLRQID

-636 LIAVQ
+636 LIAIQ

-672 SLQSD
+672 QTQSD
-677 AMKPQVES
+677 AVRLPQVES
-685 ETRNAQRVA
+685 ETRTAQRVA

>member
-8 ETSADASKRED
+8 DASKRED

-31 VQTPGLNIASE
+31 VQTPGLDIKNE

-53 NQLLHEAGYTL
+53 NYLLHEAGYTA
-64 EQRELLMSTL
+64 EQRELLMSAL
-74 SRTNKAGVAID
+74 SRTNKAGVAIE

-92 GFHRGN
+92 GFHRGK
-98 AAEALA
+98 AAEALTE
-104 DVRDAGL
+104 VREAGL
-111 LSPGRL
+111 LTPGRL
-117 ASMSADVEMMTQRID
+117 GGMSADVEMMTRRID

-143 KFFADTVASGTT
+143 KFFADTVAAGTT
-155 DEEAS
+155 DEESS

-173 SGLNPDQAGKGF
+173 SGLNSEQAGKGYY
-185 HALQDALAARNII
+185 ALQDALDARRLIA
-198 QTMTS
+198 TMTS
-203 GEPAEQPLAELSQSI
+203 GEPVVQPLAELSQSI
-218 RLITGAKPPVLDATN
+218 KIIADAKPPVLDATN
-233 LQTMRDMEKTLT
+233 LQTMRDLEKTLT

-251 AASLLGNGRILSQQD
+251 AASLLGNGRILSEQD

-275 AQAREI
+275 AQARET

-287 KMQAVL
+287 KLQAVL
-293 DWYEKKNE
+293 DWYEKKNQ
-301 VHSMGAFYGYVF
+301 VHSMSAFYGYVF

-318 AIKSIKDAQ
+318 AIKAIKDAQ
-327 NGDGSAQNDVAI
+327 NGDGSAQNDVAV

-358 TQTAQQVV
+358 TQTPQQVV

-390 PVVGS
+390 PVIGPRV
-395 RAKFLIKE
+395 KFVIKE

-414 ISGTEAITSTV
+414 ISGTEAITSSV
-425 KEAASAVVG
+425 KEVASAVVG

-439 DKVLDKF
+439 DKVLDTFKN
-446 SKTGEDL
+446 GEDL

-473 GQNKLSDIS
+473 GQNKLSDVS
-482 TEKLVQAV
+482 AEKLVQAV

-501 GFKIAEKLKL
+501 GFKIAERLKL
-511 GDDRLEEFMKAV
+511 GNEDLEEFAKV
-523 VKIAQK
+523 LVKIAQK
-529 FGVERPVDQ
+529 FGLERPVDQ

-559 GGAVETDARQPA
+559 GGTVETDARQPVT
-571 NGNGAAGNE
+571 GNDE
-580 DAGMR
+580 PGMR

-631 SDGSR
+631 NDGSR
-636 LIAVQ
+636 LIAIQ

-647 FNRTASVAIQE
+647 FSRTASVAIQD

-672 SLQSD
+672 QSQVD
-677 AMKPQVES
+677 MVKPQVES

>member
-8 ETSADASKRED
+8 DASKRED

-31 VQTPGLNIASE
+31 VQTPGLDIKNE

-53 NQLLHEAGYTL
+53 NYLLHEAGYTA
-64 EQRELLMSTL
+64 EQRELLMSAL

-92 GFHRGN
+92 GFHRGK

-104 DVRDAGL
+104 EVREAGL
-111 LSPGRL
+111 LTPGRL
-117 ASMSADVEMMTQRID
+117 GGMSADVEMMTQRID
-132 EKRPGRYQDAQ
+132 DKRPGRYQDAQ
-143 KFFADTVASGTT
+143 KFFADTVAAGTT

-160 KRAAQK
+160 KRAGQK

-173 SGLNPDQAGKGF
+173 SGLNPDQASKGY
-185 HALQDALAARNII
+185 HALQDALAARTLIA
-198 QTMTS
+198 TMTS
-203 GEPAEQPLAELSQSI
+203 GEPVVQPLAELSQSI
-218 RLITGAKPPVLDATN
+218 KLIADAKPPVLDATN
-233 LQTMRDMEKTLT
+233 LQTMRDLEKTLT

-251 AASLLGNGRILSQQD
+251 AASLLGNGKILSEQD

-275 AQAREI
+275 AQARET

-287 KMQAVL
+287 KLQAVL
-293 DWYEKKNE
+293 DWYEKKNQ
-301 VHSMGAFYGYVF
+301 VHSMSAFYGYVF

-318 AIKSIKDAQ
+318 AIKAIKDAQ
-327 NGDGSAQNDVAI
+327 NGDGSAQNDVAV

-358 TQTAQQVV
+358 TQTPQQVV

-390 PVVGS
+390 PVIGPRV
-395 RAKFLIKE
+395 KFVIKE

-414 ISGTEAITSTV
+414 ISGTEAITSSV
-425 KEAASAVVG
+425 KEVASAVVG

-446 SKTGEDL
+446 KNGEDL

-473 GQNKLSDIS
+473 GQNKLSDVS
-482 TEKLVQAV
+482 AEKLVQAV

-495 KGIVEG
+495 KGVVEG

-511 GDDRLEEFMKAV
+511 GNEDLEEFAKV
-523 VKIAQK
+523 LVKIAQK
-529 FGVERPVDQ
+529 FGLERPVDQ

-559 GGAVETDARQPA
+559 GGTVETDARQPA
-571 NGNGAAGNE
+571 TGSDE
-580 DAGMR
+580 PGMR

-631 SDGSR
+631 NDGSR
-636 LIAVQ
+636 LIAIQ

-647 FNRTASVAIQE
+647 FSRTASVAIQD

-672 SLQSD
+672 QSQVD
-677 AMKPQVES
+677 MVKPQVES
-685 ETRNAQRVA
+685 ETRTAQRVA

>member
-1 MTTETNT
+1 MTTETNA
-8 ETSADASKRED
+8 ETSADAGKREA
-19 AQRAYHALFSRA
+19 AQRAYHALFSRTI
-31 VQTPGLNIASE
+31 QTPGLNIKNE

-53 NQLLHEAGYTL
+53 NQLLHDAGYSL
-64 EQRELLMSTL
+64 EQRELLMSAL
-74 SRTNKAGVAID
+74 SRANKAGVAIE

-98 AAEALA
+98 TAEALA
-104 DVRDAGL
+104 EIRDAGL
-111 LSPGRL
+111 LSTDRL
-117 ASMSADVEMMTQRID
+117 GAMSADVEMMIQRID

-143 KFFADTVASGTT
+143 TFFAGTVANGTT

-160 KRAAQK
+160 KRATQK

-173 SGLNPDQAGKGF
+173 SGLDPEQASKGY
-185 HALQDALAARNII
+185 HALQDALAARKLIA
-198 QTMTS
+198 TMTS
-203 GEPAEQPLAELSQSI
+203 GEPVVQPLAELSQSI
-218 RLITGAKPPVLDATN
+218 KVIAEAKPPVLDATN
-233 LQTMRDMEKTLT
+233 LQTLRDLEKTLT

-251 AASLLGNGRILSQQD
+251 AASLLGNGRILSEQD

-275 AQAREI
+275 AQARET

-287 KMQAVL
+287 KLQAVL
-293 DWYEKKNE
+293 DWYEKKNQ

-318 AIKSIKDAQ
+318 AIKAIKDAQ
-327 NGDGSAQNDVAI
+327 NGDGSARNDVAL
-339 VKAVQRAEELL
+339 VKAVERAEELL

-358 TQTAQQVV
+358 TQSAQQVV

-390 PVVGS
+390 PVVGP

-446 SKTGEDL
+446 SKSGEDL

-482 TEKLVQAV
+482 AEKLVQAV
-490 SVGIS
+490 NVGIA
-495 KGIVEG
+495 KGVVEG

-511 GDDRLEEFMKAV
+511 GDDRLDEFMKTM

-543 LKSRSKNGKSY
+543 LKSRSRNGKSY
-554 SLVEG
+554 SMLEDG
-559 GGAVETDARQPA
+559 GSVETDARQT
-571 NGNGAAGNE
+571 GTRDGE
-580 DAGMR
+580 AGMR

-594 DDGTRPRPPGE
+594 DDGTRPRAPGE
-605 SDNIAAAL
+605 ADNIAAAL
-613 TLAANKGGLRQID
+613 TLAANRGGLRQID

-636 LIAVQ
+636 LIAIQ

-647 FNRTASVAIQE
+647 FSRTASVAIRE

-672 SLQSD
+672 QSQSGGQQPSQ
-677 AMKPQVES
+677 AEI
-685 ETRNAQRVA
+685 ETRTAMRMA

>member
-1 MTTETNT
+1 MTTETKT
-8 ETSADASKRED
+8 DASKRED

-31 VQTPGLNIASE
+31 VQTPGLDIKNE

-53 NQLLHEAGYTL
+53 NQLLHQAGYTL
-64 EQRELLMSTL
+64 EQRELLMSAL

-117 ASMSADVEMMTQRID
+117 SSMSADVEMMTQRID
-132 EKRPGRYQDAQ
+132 DKRPGRYQDAQ
-143 KFFADTVASGTT
+143 KFFADTVAAGTT

-173 SGLNPDQAGKGF
+173 SGLNPEQAGKGY
-185 HALQDALAARNII
+185 HALQDALAARTLIA
-198 QTMTS
+198 TMTS
-203 GEPAEQPLAELSQSI
+203 GEPVVQPLAELSQSI
-218 RLITGAKPPVLDATN
+218 KFIADAKPPVLDATN
-233 LQTMRDMEKTLT
+233 LQTMRDLEKTLT

-251 AASLLGNGRILSQQD
+251 AASLLGNGKILSEQD

-275 AQAREI
+275 AQARET

-287 KMQAVL
+287 KLQAVL
-293 DWYEKKNE
+293 DWYEKKNQ
-301 VHSMGAFYGYVF
+301 VHNMGAFYGYVF

-318 AIKSIKDAQ
+318 AIKAIKDAQ
-327 NGDGSAQNDVAI
+327 NGDGSAQNDVAM
-339 VKAVQRAEELL
+339 VKSVQRAEELL

-358 TQTAQQVV
+358 TQTPQQVV

-390 PVVGS
+390 PVVGP

-414 ISGTEAITSTV
+414 ISGTEAITATV

-446 SKTGEDL
+446 KNGEDL

-482 TEKLVQAV
+482 AEKLVQAV

-511 GDDRLEEFMKAV
+511 GDEQLEEFAKV
-523 VKIAQK
+523 LVKIAQK
-529 FGVERPVDQ
+529 FGLERPVDQ

-559 GGAVETDARQPA
+559 GGTVETDARQPTT
-571 NGNGAAGNE
+571 GNSE
-580 DAGMR
+580 AGMR
-585 KALAALAAM
+585 KALAALATM

-636 LIAVQ
+636 LIAIQ

-672 SLQSD
+672 QSQV
-677 AMKPQVES
+677 AAVKPQLES
-685 ETRNAQRVA
+685 ETRNVQRVA

>member
-8 ETSADASKRED
+8 DASKRED

-31 VQTPGLNIASE
+31 VQTPGLDIKNE

-53 NQLLHEAGYTL
+53 NHLLHEAGYTL
-64 EQRELLMSTL
+64 EQRELLMSAL

-92 GFHRGN
+92 GFHRGK

-104 DVRDAGL
+104 EVREAGL
-111 LSPGRL
+111 LTPGRL
-117 ASMSADVEMMTQRID
+117 GGMSAEVEMMTQRID
-132 EKRPGRYQDAQ
+132 DKRPGRYQDAQ
-143 KFFADTVASGTT
+143 TFFADTVAAGTT

-173 SGLNPDQAGKGF
+173 SGLNPDQASKGY
-185 HALQDALAARNII
+185 HALQDALAARTLIA
-198 QTMTS
+198 TMTS
-203 GEPAEQPLAELSQSI
+203 GEPVVQPLAELSQSI
-218 RLITGAKPPVLDATN
+218 KIIADAKPPVLDATN
-233 LQTMRDMEKTLT
+233 LQTMRDLEKTLT

-251 AASLLGNGRILSQQD
+251 AASLLGNGRILSEQD

-275 AQAREI
+275 AQARET

-287 KMQAVL
+287 KLQAVL
-293 DWYEKKNE
+293 DWYEKKNQ
-301 VHSMGAFYGYVF
+301 VHNMGAFYGYVF

-318 AIKSIKDAQ
+318 AIKAIKDAQ
-327 NGDGSAQNDVAI
+327 NGDGSAENDVAM
-339 VKAVQRAEELL
+339 VKSVQRAEELL

-390 PVVGS
+390 PVIGPRV
-395 RAKFLIKE
+395 KFVIKE

-414 ISGTEAITSTV
+414 ISGTEAITSSV
-425 KEAASAVVG
+425 KEVASAVVG

-446 SKTGEDL
+446 KNGEDL

-473 GQNKLSDIS
+473 GQNKLSDVS
-482 TEKLVQAV
+482 AEKLVQAV

-511 GDDRLEEFMKAV
+511 GDEQLEEFAKV
-523 VKIAQK
+523 LVKIAQK
-529 FGVERPVDQ
+529 FGLERPVDQ

-559 GGAVETDARQPA
+559 GGTVETDARQPTT
-571 NGNGAAGNE
+571 GNSE
-580 DAGMR
+580 AGMR
-585 KALAALAAM
+585 KALAALATM

-636 LIAVQ
+636 LIAIQ

-672 SLQSD
+672 QSQVD
-677 AMKPQVES
+677 TVKPQVES
-685 ETRNAQRVA
+685 EMRTAQRVA